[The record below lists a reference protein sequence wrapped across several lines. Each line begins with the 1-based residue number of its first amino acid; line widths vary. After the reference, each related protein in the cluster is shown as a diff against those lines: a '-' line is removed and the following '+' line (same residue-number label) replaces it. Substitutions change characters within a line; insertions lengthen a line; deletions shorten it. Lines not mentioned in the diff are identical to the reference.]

1 MGRILFYWVNVA
13 KREES
18 RAEHKTLTNG
28 DKDPDKILSLSEC
41 SGRG

>member
-1 MGRILFYWVNVA
+1 MGKCS